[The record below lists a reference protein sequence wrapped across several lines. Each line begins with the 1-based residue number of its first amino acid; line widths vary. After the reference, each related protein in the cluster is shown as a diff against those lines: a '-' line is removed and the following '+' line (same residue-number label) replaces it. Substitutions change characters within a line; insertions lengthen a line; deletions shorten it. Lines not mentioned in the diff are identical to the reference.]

1 MSIPKYAKLRTFI
14 GKLEFSSKV
23 EAEPNEKIP
32 LNIKGFLRDGR
43 ILEVIVGRDGKFTNV
58 TIGFNQIYTVFHNE
72 SDALAFLKS
81 NF

>member
-1 MSIPKYAKLRTFI
+1 MSILKYAKLRTFI
-14 GKLEFSSKV
+14 GKLEFSNKV
-23 EAEPNEKIP
+23 EEVPNEKIP

-43 ILEVIVGRDGKFTNV
+43 FVEVIVGKDGRYTNF
-58 TIGFNQIYTVFHNE
+58 TIGLNQIYTVFHNE